1 MGQMLLLFHAETTK
15 ADPLLIQE
23 KIGFQSHVL
32 LPPTL
37 AIGCDA
43 SDDDKV

>member
-1 MGQMLLLFHAETTK
+1 MGQMLLLFYAETAK

-23 KIGFQSHVL
+23 KIGFQFHVL
-32 LPPTL
+32 SPPTL
-37 AIGCDA
+37 AIGCDE